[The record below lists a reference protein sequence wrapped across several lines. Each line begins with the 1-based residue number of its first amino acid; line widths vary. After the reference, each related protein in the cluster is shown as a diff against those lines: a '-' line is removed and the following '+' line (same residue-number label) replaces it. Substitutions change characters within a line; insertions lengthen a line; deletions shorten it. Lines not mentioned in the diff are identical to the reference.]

1 MATSAINAGIRLG
14 KVSAIVLVSLLSA
27 GMCGPQEQESASDCP
42 LSKVAK
48 EKSARKAKVVITD
61 DDIPSRPQPIVRPSA
76 SSQPDKKAAKDES
89 GKEAPAPTSAP
100 VTLSQPV
107 ELDQAR
113 QLVEQLKQQEQ
124 MLIQSYDEI
133 AHKLA
138 EADSES
144 RRRMFSESLAN
155 RDISLARKR
164 KQIEEAER
172 ALQRIDKAGP
182 PQGETTNEAK

>member
-1 MATSAINAGIRLG
+1 M
-14 KVSAIVLVSLLSA
+14 VLVSVLGA
-27 GMCGPQEQESASDCP
+27 GICAAQSQEQSDAERP
-42 LSKVAK
+42 LARVAR
-48 EKSARKAKVVITD
+48 EKSVRKAKVVITD
-61 DDIPSRPQPIVRPSA
+61 DDMPSHPQPAPQTSA
-76 SSQPDKKAAKDES
+76 SGRGDVAAAGKDETAKKDEAAKQQPS
-89 GKEAPAPTSAP
+89 QTTAPTS
-100 VTLSQPV
+100 LSQPV

-133 AHKLA
+133 ARKLA

-155 RDISLARKR
+155 RDVSLARKR